1 MPHPDEGLI
10 HAWLDGELDA
20 TEAARVEALVT
31 TDPEWAA
38 AAAEARGLIAAT
50 TRITAALDRVPA
62 NVIPAAA
69 PVRRRSRQWTWR
81 AAAAIVLLA
90 GSAVVFERRGAELPV
105 RAASDQSSRETAPPP
120 AAGAP
125 GGLRHVPAPA
135 PAPALGAAR
144 ADSIAK
150 VKSSPSLK
158 ELDTK
163 KPAYLAGAN
172 DAASAQG
179 AVPAG
184 MAGASIAPRPL
195 APRALAERATRPQ
208 FQCFEQRQPPDSAK
222 RVITLDA
229 RALADSVRLGTL
241 TIHGDTLAA
250 ANGRLTAVRV
260 QCPER

>member
-10 HAWLDGELDA
+10 HAWLDGALDA

-31 TDPEWAA
+31 SDTEWAA
-38 AAAEARGLIAAT
+38 AAAEARGLIAAS

-105 RAASDQSSRETAPPP
+105 RAAPDQSSAGAAPPP
-120 AAGAP
+120 APSAGAP

-135 PAPALGAAR
+135 PAPALRAAA

-150 VKSSPSLK
+150 IRSSLQQK
-158 ELDTK
+158 DLDEK
-163 KPAYLAGAN
+163 KPADVVGAN

-179 AVPAG
+179 VVPAG
-184 MAGASIAPRPL
+184 MAGASIAPRAQAARA
-195 APRALAERATRPQ
+195 APPQ

-222 RVITLDA
+222 RIITLDA
-229 RALADSVRLGTL
+229 RALADSVRLGTF
-241 TIHGDTLAA
+241 TIRGDTLAA
-250 ANGRLTAVRV
+250 TKGRLTAVRV

>member
-20 TEAARVEALVT
+20 TEAARVEALVAS
-31 TDPEWAA
+31 DPGWAA
-38 AAAEARGLIAAT
+38 AAAEARGLIAASA
-50 TRITAALDRVPA
+50 RISAALDRVPA

-81 AAAAIVLLA
+81 AAAAVVLLA
-90 GSAVVFERRGAELPV
+90 GSAVVLERRGPKLPV
-105 RAASDQSSRETAPPP
+105 RAARGQSS
-120 AAGAP
+120 AA
-125 GGLRHVPAPA
+125 
-135 PAPALGAAR
+135 
-144 ADSIAK
+144 ADSVAR
-150 VKSSPSLK
+150 VKSSAQQK
-158 ELDTK
+158 ELDAK
-163 KPAYLAGAN
+163 KPAYLPGAN

-179 AVPAG
+179 GVPAG
-184 MAGASIAPRPL
+184 VAGASISPRPL
-195 APRALAERATRPQ
+195 ATRALAATAAPPQ

-222 RVITLDA
+222 RIITLDA
-229 RALADSVRLGTL
+229 HALADSVRLGTL

>member
-1 MPHPDEGLI
+1 VPHPDEGLI

-20 TEAARVEALVT
+20 TEAAQVEALVT
-31 TDPEWAA
+31 SDPEWTA
-38 AAAEARGLIAAT
+38 AAAEARGLIAAS

-90 GSAVVFERRGAELPV
+90 GSAVVLERRGPDLPV
-105 RAASDQSSRETAPPP
+105 RAAPSQSIAEAAP
-120 AAGAP
+120 AA
-125 GGLRHVPAPA
+125 APA
-135 PAPALGAAR
+135 RRAAR
-144 ADSIAK
+144 ADSIVK
-150 VKSSPSLK
+150 VESSPQRK
-158 ELDTK
+158 ELDAK

-179 AVPAG
+179 AVPAS
-184 MAGASIAPRPL
+184 MAGASIAPR
-195 APRALAERATRPQ
+195 AQAARAALPQ

-222 RVITLDA
+222 RIITLDA
-229 RALADSVRLGTL
+229 RALADSVRLGTF
-241 TIHGDTLAA
+241 TIRGDTLAA
-250 ANGRLTAVRV
+250 TKGRLTAVRV